1 MTEVP
6 EPPPVA
12 LNHSGTPDLSNPE
25 FSIESKK
32 WLDPPTSLLPVDQ
45 NGMIRSP
52 RPFFLNNFRLT
63 ATPLQWNRY
72 LLLGFFSH
80 EDGAKFEFEWTQQ
93 PDDWLHR
100 HKIVWYNFMYFVDRN
115 TDIPL
120 TLQTWAIQVSQPFL
134 YENDP
139 SFLKIST
146 LTST

>member
-1 MTEVP
+1 
-6 EPPPVA
+6 
-12 LNHSGTPDLSNPE
+12 
-25 FSIESKK
+25 
-32 WLDPPTSLLPVDQ
+32 
-45 NGMIRSP
+45 MIRSP